1 MQRRE
6 IEYFAAVDGV
16 AFAVLRPGDD
26 PLQQKTAYIVKQGDQ
41 LDLTVWARAVYGDD
55 HVEDLLRSG
64 YDFPPIV
71 TDRGVATVEL
81 LAGNT
86 PVATA
91 TVDVSPIALQGA
103 PASIPNDDGGN
114 VIVADGYRHSF
125 ADHHFVQPAASN
137 PILDPW
143 ELATDNDGYRLFTED
158 LGAVSPVLV
167 GDRHFLYAS
176 AFTETVEDS
185 ILVSLLSRH
194 DSANYDWDQ
203 SAPQLHSEEAVVLAH
218 MGPNSENLI
227 AFDQHL
233 VFDADTDRL
242 WMVWGGTQIYVSEMH
257 PQNGRLI
264 DDPRDP
270 EYRTHPDSIYT
281 MVANFNGDEWT
292 GKPEDGSE
300 YFEGPALLEFDS
312 TDDEYGNSFFLGDDT
327 NQLVPGHPHF
337 WEEDGQFYVGYDYRN
352 RKVPG
357 GAPEPRDIMGIRKM
371 YFVNDWPTI
380 WVPITVSLDTAETPL
395 AVGKPLTIM
404 ERRVALRAL
413 FAKKH
418 RRQRS
423 NETPIISPAIE

>member
-1 MQRRE
+1 MIVVAERPGALGLGSAARVSEKSPQSVFKIAILMCVASCGNIGRDVESSAEPGSASHSKSSAVQASLQNGSFEDDSPAWSGMQRRE
-6 IEYFAAVDGV
+6 IEYFAPVDGV

-26 PLQQKTAYIVKQGDQ
+26 PLQQKTAYIVNQGDQ

-125 ADHHFVQPAASN
+125 ADHHFVQAAASN

-167 GDRHFLYAS
+167 GDRHFLYVS

-218 MGPNSENLI
+218 MGPNSENPI
-227 AFDQHL
+227 A
-233 VFDADTDRL
+233 
-242 WMVWGGTQIYVSEMH
+242 
-257 PQNGRLI
+257 
-264 DDPRDP
+264 
-270 EYRTHPDSIYT
+270 
-281 MVANFNGDEWT
+281 
-292 GKPEDGSE
+292 
-300 YFEGPALLEFDS
+300 
-312 TDDEYGNSFFLGDDT
+312 
-327 NQLVPGHPHF
+327 
-337 WEEDGQFYVGYDYRN
+337 
-352 RKVPG
+352 
-357 GAPEPRDIMGIRKM
+357 
-371 YFVNDWPTI
+371 
-380 WVPITVSLDTAETPL
+380 L
-395 AVGKPLTIM
+395 AVGKPLTII